1 MNILEVILKINPN
14 AEAVVIDNDINT
26 IEWHNGTT
34 PISKADIEA
43 KMVEVQ
49 ADIMAN
55 TYKFKGVALASASET
70 SLLTASSNETLIVK
84 SIRVTNNTS
93 NTPTFSLDVLDSS
106 ASNAEFTILKTQS
119 LAANS
124 SVEILTVPLILESSD
139 QLKATVSSSDSV
151 HIGISYLN
159 IT

>member
-1 MNILEVILKINPN
+1 
-14 AEAVVIDNDINT
+14 
-26 IEWHNGTT
+26 
-34 PISKADIEA
+34 
-43 KMVEVQ
+43 
-49 ADIMAN
+49 MAN
-55 TYKFKGVALASASET
+55 QYKFKGVALATSNET
-70 SLLTASSNETLIVK
+70 SLLTASSNETLIIK
-84 SIRVTNNTS
+84 SIRVTNNTG

-124 SVEILTVPLILESSD
+124 SVEILTVPLVLENSD